1 MEKEQ
6 IRRISDIRE
15 RVEFDSKEL
24 DSIVDAIIRPYTKEM
39 DDYVAWIK
47 KAVTDYE
54 NPPTT
59 QELDEYIMTLPVFI
73 YTASGMQEQLGIK
86 NDIAKAVYNEM
97 YHSVRDSLDKGTVA
111 DKNSLAELASQEEAI
126 TSMLYKR
133 SYATV
138 RAKVE
143 AAQELLSSIKKVV
156 SRRMQ
161 EYEITN
167 ISGGK

>member
-1 MEKEQ
+1 MEQKQEE
-6 IRRISDIRE
+6 RIAKIRE
-15 RVEFDSKEL
+15 RVNTNSAEL
-24 DSIVDAIIRPYTKEM
+24 NEIINAIVEPYTKEL
-39 DDYVAWIK
+39 DEYVAWIK
-47 KAVTDYE
+47 KCVTDYE

-59 QELDEYIMTLPVFI
+59 QELDEFTMTLPVFI

-86 NDIAKAVYNEM
+86 NDIAKAIYNEM
-97 YHSVRDSLDKGTVA
+97 YHSARDSIDKGTVA

-126 TSMLYKR
+126 VSTVYKR
-133 SYATV
+133 SYAIV
-138 RAKVE
+138 KAKV
-143 AAQELLSSIKKVV
+143 ASAQELLSSIKKVV

>member
-6 IRRISDIRE
+6 ILRISDIRE
-15 RVEFDSKEL
+15 RVELDSKEL
-24 DSIVDAIIRPYTKEM
+24 DSIVDAITRPYTKEM

-47 KAVTDYE
+47 KAVTDYA

-59 QELDEYIMTLPVFI
+59 QELDEFIMNLPVFI

-86 NDIAKAVYNEM
+86 NDIAKAIYNEM
-97 YHSVRDSLDKGTVA
+97 YHSARDNIDKGTVA

-126 TSMLYKR
+126 VSTVYKR
-133 SYATV
+133 SYAIV
-138 RAKVE
+138 KAKV
-143 AAQELLSSIKKVV
+143 ASAQELLSSIKKVV

-161 EYEITN
+161 EYEITH
-167 ISGGK
+167 IGGGK